1 MYSAPV
7 ITSGTPIGANSKSAK
22 GSRPYFGSRPLTA
35 RLVGDPASV
44 HFPPSTAPKASG
56 IRNIEAGFLRRL
68 AIAITPGINTAVVT
82 TLLMKAAI
90 EDAVSIITISNLL
103 SPSPASRWSLWP
115 MASITPVLK
124 RAAEMTKKLVSVMI
138 TGSRNQR
145 KASAGVMTRPT
156 ARESSIRI
164 ATMSIG
170 SASVTNRIIAIS
182 RMMKTNAIATLIVQ
196 YKFQEKILP
205 LFVPEGRWI
214 LAGGETTGAG
224 SDESSRPGRAP
235 DRSNGSGALSGLG
248 EFWRR
253 CPGGFSTG

>member
-1 MYSAPV
+1 MT
-7 ITSGTPIGANSKSAK
+7 IGTPMGANSKSAN

-35 RLVGDPASV
+35 RLVGDPARV
-44 HFPPSTAPKASG
+44 HLPPSTAPNASG
-56 IRNIEAGFLRRL
+56 IRNIEAGVLRRL
-68 AIAITPGINTAVVT
+68 AMAITPGIKTAVVT

-90 EDAVSIITISNLL
+90 EEAVNIMMISNLL
-103 SPSPASRWSLWP
+103 SPSPANRWSLWP
-115 MASITPVLK
+115 MASTTPVLK
-124 RAAEMTKKLVSVMI
+124 SAAEMTKKLVSVMI
-138 TGSRNQR
+138 TGSPNPR

-170 SASVTNRIIAIS
+170 SASVTYRIIAIS
-182 RMMKTNAIATLIVQ
+182 RMMKTNAIATLIAQ
-196 YKFQEKILP
+196 YKFQEKVLP

-224 SDESSRPGRAP
+224 SDESPRPGRAP
-235 DRSNGSGALSGLG
+235 DQSNWSVALSGLG
-248 EFWRR
+248 AFWRR